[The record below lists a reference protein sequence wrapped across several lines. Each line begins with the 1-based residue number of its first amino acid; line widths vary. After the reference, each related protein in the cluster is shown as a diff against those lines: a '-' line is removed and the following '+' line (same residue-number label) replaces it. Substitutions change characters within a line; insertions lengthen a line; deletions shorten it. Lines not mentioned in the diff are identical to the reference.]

1 MYFLLRQRYALRI
14 FSRDEDFFRVSSLGT
29 TWTVSVDLREWRREI
44 DGSIGSRF
52 NELDVFP
59 SSSANNCME

>member
-1 MYFLLRQRYALRI
+1 MYFLLRQSYALWI
-14 FSRDEDFFRVSSLGT
+14 FSRDKDFFRVSSLSAI
-29 TWTVSVDLREWRREI
+29 WTVSVDLREWRREV

-59 SSSANNCME
+59 GSAANDCME